1 MTQFDEGGKR
11 MDREKRKRLE
21 AAGWAV
27 GSTAEFLGLPSEEMV
42 YIEVRARLSDALRE
56 RRAQRGISQ
65 STLAARIGSSQSR
78 VSKME
83 VGDAGVTLDLLIRSL
98 IAIGVSLPEL
108 ARIVGI
114 DEVATTPV
122 AGEGYARLDS
132 IHFKANAKEADAAV
146 SFTT

>member
-1 MTQFDEGGKR
+1 

-21 AAGWAV
+21 AAGWV
-27 GSTAEFLGLPSEEMV
+27 VSSTEEFLGLPREEMA
-42 YIEVRARLSDALRE
+42 YMEVRARLSDALRE

-65 STLAARIGSSQSR
+65 NALAASIGSSQSR

-83 VGDAGVTLDLLIRSL
+83 VGDASVTLDLLIRSL

-108 ARIVGI
+108 ARIVGS

-122 AGEGYARLDS
+122 AGKGYARLDS
-132 IHFKANAKEADAAV
+132 IHFRATVKEQDAAV
-146 SFTT
+146 SFTS